1 MVDELA
7 ELIVSVGE
15 TKSSKDKYNG
25 AKVGGHTLQKVEGLR
40 AIKKIWDKAIKE
52 IEKGKKEKEKGMKCL
67 RCGGRDFKEYD
78 PCFDSKTGFSSFKV
92 GDRVNLV
99 RDKCGRIEVDCNPF
113 WNGIYGRVGGTVRNI
128 DEGRMFTVKVE
139 WDNGNSNSYD
149 HKELQILTKEE
160 GEMSGTIVEEG
171 IEEIELEDRIVTEGL
186 DPDKIGLR
194 KKRESEVEV

>member
-78 PCFDSKTGFSSFKV
+78 LWDYESGKALTNYCCKKCDLCFDSKTGFWV
-92 GDRVNLV
+92 V
-99 RDKCGRIEVDCNPF
+99 
-113 WNGIYGRVGGTVRNI
+113 YGPCYGPPAMYSDLSKLQEGG
-128 DEGRMFTVKVE
+128 MK
-139 WDNGNSNSYD
+139 S
-149 HKELQILTKEE
+149 
-160 GEMSGTIVEEG
+160 
-171 IEEIELEDRIVTEGL
+171 EI
-186 DPDKIGLR
+186 
-194 KKRESEVEV
+194 